1 VFEVLAART
10 FRKLFVAQ
18 VVALLGTGL
27 LTVALALLAYDVAG
41 SDAGA
46 VLGTALAIKM
56 VAYVIGAPVMSAVA
70 VNVPRRA
77 LLVGADGV
85 RAGIAILLPFVDQA
99 WHLYALIFVLQAA
112 SATFT
117 PTFQSIIPSVLL
129 HERDYTRALSLSRLA
144 YDLEALASPVIA
156 ALLLTVITYNSLFVG
171 TALGFVVS
179 AALVATTTLPLA
191 QSLEPSGSLV
201 SRIALGSR
209 IMVANP
215 VLRALLAL
223 NTAVAAASA
232 VVLVNTVVYV
242 RGFLG
247 GSSAGVA
254 LALAFFGAGS
264 MAAAVCVPKLLDT
277 YTERRLMVCGASM
290 LPVGLGVTV
299 ALLISSPEAALG
311 WVIICVVWVNLGVG
325 TSLVNTPSA
334 RLIRSGSTQRNR
346 PQVFAAQ
353 FSLSHLCFLLTYLIA
368 GWIGVQVSQV
378 VAAAALTVLATLA
391 TTAAAL
397 MWPTVTGRDRERGPA
412 PRTERHGARGR

>member
-1 VFEVLAART
+1 MFEVLAART
-10 FRKLFVAQ
+10 FRKLFAAQ

-27 LTVALALLAYDVAG
+27 LTVALALLAYDVSG

-77 LLVGADGV
+77 LLVCADGV
-85 RAGIAILLPFVDQA
+85 RAAIAILLPFVDQA
-99 WHLYALIFVLQAA
+99 WQLYVLIFVLQAA

-117 PTFQSIIPSVLL
+117 PTFQSIIPSVLPD
-129 HERDYTRALSLSRLA
+129 ERDYTRALSLSRLA
-144 YDLEALASPVIA
+144 YDLESLASPVIA

-179 AALVATTTLPLA
+179 AALVVTTTLPLA

-201 SRIALGSR
+201 SRIELGSR
-209 IMVANP
+209 IMLTDP

-242 RGFLG
+242 HGLLG
-247 GSSAGVA
+247 GSSAAVA

-264 MAAAVCVPKLLDT
+264 MAAAVCVPGLLDT
-277 YTERRLMVCGASM
+277 YTERRLMVCGASI
-290 LPVGLGVTV
+290 LPFGLGVTV
-299 ALLISSPEAALG
+299 ALLISSPGAALG
-311 WVIICVVWVNLGVG
+311 WVIICVAWVILGVG

-334 RLIRSGSTQRNR
+334 RLIRAGSTQRNR
-346 PQVFAAQ
+346 SQVFAAQ
-353 FSLSHLCFLLTYLIA
+353 FSLSHLCFLVTYLIA
-368 GWIGVQVSQV
+368 GWVGVQLSQV
-378 VAAAALTVLATLA
+378 VAAALLTVLATLA

-397 MWPTVTGRDRERGPA
+397 MWPAAASRKREREPV
-412 PRTERHGARGR
+412 PRT